1 MTDPFDDKGIHLKGF
16 PDSTLLDI
24 ARNGAAQR
32 DYRLTAVEILKVR
45 KSRHINHP
53 DIQGLV
59 QELEIELDGI
69 EFEHPAPSGALT
81 ASVTTK
87 TMAED
92 VEVIDNTPARGKSI
106 PTQNIIIRPGGFIEV
121 PESEEAQ
128 TDVPPT
134 EPETISTEPKPR
146 RTRKPKE
153 PVDAPQPE

>member
-45 KSRHINHP
+45 KSPRINHP
-53 DIQGLV
+53 DIQDLV
-59 QELEIELDGI
+59 RELEIELDGI
-69 EFEHPAPSGALT
+69 VFENPAPSGALK

-92 VEVIDNTPARGKSI
+92 IEVIDNSDS
-106 PTQNIIIRPGGFIEV
+106 
-121 PESEEAQ
+121 ES
-128 TDVPPT
+128 
-134 EPETISTEPKPR
+134 
-146 RTRKPKE
+146 
-153 PVDAPQPE
+153 

>member
-45 KSRHINHP
+45 KSPRINHP
-53 DIQGLV
+53 DIQDLV
-59 QELEIELDGI
+59 RELEIELDGI
-69 EFEHPAPSGALT
+69 VFENPTPSGALK

-92 VEVIDNTPARGKSI
+92 VEVIDNT
-106 PTQNIIIRPGGFIEV
+106 
-121 PESEEAQ
+121 EA
-128 TDVPPT
+128 TIDVPPI
-134 EPETISTEPKPR
+134 EPETISAKPKKA
-146 RTRKPKE
+146 RKPKE
-153 PVDAPQPE
+153 PIVNANPQSIPLD

>member
-45 KSRHINHP
+45 KSHRINHP
-53 DIQGLV
+53 DIQDLV
-59 QELEIELDGI
+59 RELEIELDGI
-69 EFEHPAPSGALT
+69 VFENPAPSGALK

-92 VEVIDNTPARGKSI
+92 VEVIDNVVPKTEVNLTIPDDNPTIPAK
-106 PTQNIIIRPGGFIEV
+106 
-121 PESEEAQ
+121 
-128 TDVPPT
+128 
-134 EPETISTEPKPR
+134 PKK
-146 RTRKPKE
+146 TRKPKE

>member
-45 KSRHINHP
+45 KSPRINHP
-53 DIQGLV
+53 DIQDLV
-59 QELEIELDGI
+59 RELEIELDGI
-69 EFEHPAPSGALT
+69 VFENPAPSGALK

-92 VEVIDNTPARGKSI
+92 IEVIDNSDS
-106 PTQNIIIRPGGFIEV
+106 
-121 PESEEAQ
+121 ESEVVQ
-128 TDVPPT
+128 SDVPPT
-134 EPETISTEPKPR
+134 EPKAAPAKPKK
-146 RTRKPKE
+146 TRKPKE
-153 PVDAPQPE
+153 PVNDPQSE